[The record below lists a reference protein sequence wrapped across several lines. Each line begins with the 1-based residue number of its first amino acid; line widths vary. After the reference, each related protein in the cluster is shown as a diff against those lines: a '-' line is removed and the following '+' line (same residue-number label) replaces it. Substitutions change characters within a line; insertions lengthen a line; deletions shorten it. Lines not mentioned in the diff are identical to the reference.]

1 MHMRDLGSPSHSL
14 RFYHLIA
21 QHLGDRAQF
30 IVARENAE
38 LAAGAL
44 LFKINDTAIT
54 MHTVALKRYNR
65 RCPNYLIY
73 WNMIERSCAAGCRTF
88 DMGRSLEGSSNLRFK
103 QNWKPQIIPL
113 TYNYYL
119 RKKGGIPFPD
129 PRNPRYRFPIAVWR
143 RLPLFV
149 TKLVGPRLITGLV

>member
-1 MHMRDLGSPSHSL
+1 
-14 RFYHLIA
+14 
-21 QHLGDRAQF
+21 
-30 IVARENAE
+30 VARENAE

-44 LFKINDTAIT
+44 LFKINDTAIN

-103 QNWKPQIIPL
+103 QNWKPQIVPL

-119 RKKGGIPFPD
+119 RKKGGGSISGSTQPSLQVPHRGVETSASLRD
-129 PRNPRYRFPIAVWR
+129 QAGRTPAHR
-143 RLPLFV
+143 RS
-149 TKLVGPRLITGLV
+149 GLAST